1 MTSSIVT
8 ITSLEQYLNLIKN
21 SQEYD
26 NITHLNFELSTETP
40 ESITK
45 EFTFNAHEFHVNNDN
60 TTKMTTTKTFY
71 PKSEYNKF
79 FSHTFNIGKNV
90 IKPIDIV
97 IPKNI
102 EVLDLSNTNFL
113 ISNLDVSKLPQSCT
127 TIILNN
133 SNYKRI
139 IGKNNSI
146 MSIYI
151 DNCKYIYEIE
161 EINDHFLISYNDN
174 AEMTRVI
181 YHQKHLNILQQQKFY
196 NDINVLFLQ
205 SNNIKTFPNILP
217 TNLNELYIN
226 STLIESITTSFPQ
239 SLTTLYITQTPITSL
254 GKNIFNDNKDT
265 IKEIVFDM
273 NYLSE
278 FPKVQFSKLSHVIVK
293 NTNIKDIDKSYL
305 QNEEIKMEID
315 EDITVN

>member
-8 ITSLEQYLNLIKN
+8 VTSLEQYLNLIKN

-26 NITHLNFELSTETP
+26 NITNLNFELSTETP

-113 ISNLDVSKLPQSCT
+113 ISNLDVSKLPQTCT

>member
-21 SQEYD
+21 PQEYD
-26 NITHLNFELSTETP
+26 NITNLNFELSTETP

-254 GKNIFNDNKDT
+254 GKNIFDDNKDT

-278 FPKVQFSKLSHVIVK
+278 FPKVHFTKLSHIIVK

-305 QNEEIKMEID
+305 QNEEIKMDID
-315 EDITVN
+315 DDITVN

>member
-21 SQEYD
+21 PQEYD
-26 NITHLNFELSTETP
+26 NITNLNFELSTETP

-305 QNEEIKMEID
+305 QNEEIKMDID
-315 EDITVN
+315 DDITVN